1 MNDYLYCNDF
11 KSKASI
17 SYILTYSN
25 YKDFKAFVLYCC
37 YITNKYSSEF
47 KFTLIFL
54 LCIFK

>member
-25 YKDFKAFVLYCC
+25 YKDFKAL
-37 YITNKYSSEF
+37 
-47 KFTLIFL
+47 
-54 LCIFK
+54 